1 MSNLTNWAMD
11 QINRLEVPEEKKA
24 QYKSVLDAFSKQGHS
39 GTTASYALSYINLY
53 IEKGYEEVKTRL
65 DAMLGKGES
74 EDEDGMQSLI
84 TKNIL
89 EVVDLFKKFEL
100 GKEEA
105 HNLSRLMDWKP
116 IIPLT
121 GEDAEWGEV
130 HNWNK
135 GKNTQ
140 QNKLCSAVFRDN
152 FDNSTAHYIYGRV
165 YSDNGGHSWFTTGRG
180 TLQSS
185 IPVEFPFYVPDKSEH
200 VYLNGEDSEE
210 IITDEA
216 RIKELYDEW
225 DKSFKEAVEAD
236 VSQSEESQPKIGCT
250 FDE

>member
-1 MSNLTNWAMD
+1 MSNLTNWAMNQMD
-11 QINRLEVPEEKKA
+11 KLDVTEEKKK
-24 QYKSVLDAFSKQGHS
+24 QYGSILNAFSEQGHS

-65 DAMLGKGES
+65 DAMLGKGER
-74 EDEDGMQSLI
+74 EDEVGMQCAI
-84 TKNIL
+84 TKDIF
-89 EVVDLFKKFEL
+89 EIVDMFREFGL

-121 GEDAEWGEV
+121 GEDDEWGEA
-130 HNWNK
+130 H
-135 GKNTQ
+135 GKDNSQ
-140 QNKLCSAVFRDN
+140 QNKLCSAVFRNN
-152 FDNSTAHYIYGRV
+152 FDSSTAFYLYGRV
-165 YSDNGGHSWFTTGRG
+165 YSDNGGHTWFTTRRG
-180 TLQSS
+180 NLRSS
-185 IPVEFPFYVPDKSEH
+185 IPVTFPFYVPDKPEY

-225 DKSFKEAVEAD
+225 GTVEAVD
-236 VSQSEESQPKIGCT
+236 
-250 FDE
+250 